1 MTTSFLSNVAADCP
15 SHLLSQAR
23 KKGPVNLLVVKAG
36 APLPMQSAYEAMQ
49 AGIAAPIL
57 IGRTDDIKT
66 EAAKLGWDLS
76 SVEIIDADSE
86 ADCAAMAVSV
96 LQSRGMN
103 TGGSSIGAVLKG
115 QLHTDVFMGALL
127 QRDAG
132 VRIGNR
138 LVHVFAIYPPAEGQ
152 PPLLVSDAAVNVHPD
167 VKTQQQSII
176 EMQRLTEAL
185 GHGPARI
192 AVLSATE
199 TPIESVPSS
208 IAAADLTAW
217 ARETLADTAFI
228 SGPLSL
234 DLALSE
240 ASVAI
245 KGLTGDDVAGKANAL
260 LVPDLVSGNILYKSL
275 VYLAGG
281 CAAGL
286 VMGGAVPILLTSRA
300 DPPAARLASVAL
312 AAILQSD
319 SNT

>member
-57 IGRTDDIKT
+57 IGRTHDIKT

-138 LVHVFAIYPPAEGQ
+138 LVTFINHPAGDDDAFAEWFSVDPGISRE
-152 PPLLVSDAAVNVHPD
+152 VSVVGAD
-167 VKTQQQSII
+167 V
-176 EMQRLTEAL
+176 
-185 GHGPARI
+185 G
-192 AVLSATE
+192 
-199 TPIESVPSS
+199 
-208 IAAADLTAW
+208 
-217 ARETLADTAFI
+217 AREARP
-228 SGPLSL
+228 G
-234 DLALSE
+234 DL
-240 ASVAI
+240 
-245 KGLTGDDVAGKANAL
+245 G
-260 LVPDLVSGNILYKSL
+260 
-275 VYLAGG
+275 
-281 CAAGL
+281 
-286 VMGGAVPILLTSRA
+286 
-300 DPPAARLASVAL
+300 
-312 AAILQSD
+312 Q
-319 SNT
+319 